1 MNNRF
6 GVIAE
11 FADDDESHLHVTE
24 TTWTILPG
32 TSFFAALPDE
42 DRARFYGNVV
52 DRFENSALAAISHEE
67 KDNRSLQDESP
78 GKHQTNLQLEKEEII
93 LPLEINPDQ
102 IPTQEEVE
110 PVTEMIFKPNTVEA
124 VSSQPE
130 VVEEVVMEEVEP
142 EPQFLSASNDVLST
156 SEPQSVEE
164 VTMGELEAEVFHDVV
179 AEPEPEIESELE
191 SQLVLEEVDD
201 VIFEPQS
208 EEVVLPIE
216 PEKNSTTIVESEIE
230 VEVDNEESNHR
241 SESVESV

>member
-1 MNNRF
+1 M
-6 GVIAE
+6 
-11 FADDDESHLHVTE
+11 
-24 TTWTILPG
+24 P
-32 TSFFAALPDE
+32 
-42 DRARFYGNVV
+42 
-52 DRFENSALAAISHEE
+52 LA
-67 KDNRSLQDESP
+67 
-78 GKHQTNLQLEKEEII
+78 
-93 LPLEINPDQ
+93 INPDQ
-102 IPTQEEVE
+102 IPTQKEVE

-216 PEKNSTTIVESEIE
+216 PEKNSTIIVESEIE